1 MKEAVRE
8 LRGRYHCSVSH
19 RKLAQTVDSNFLGS
33 SLGLG
38 NGTSKVLYRF
48 GTQTLRLIKVTA
60 FRLGIRKKWVNNRRI
75 REKGSDQG
83 E

>member
-1 MKEAVRE
+1 VPSKR
-8 LRGRYHCSVSH
+8 
-19 RKLAQTVDSNFLGS
+19 LASQACAYRRIA
-33 SLGLG
+33 LG
-38 NGTSKVLYRF
+38 NGISKVLYRLE
-48 GTQTLRLIKVTA
+48 TQKRRLIKVTA